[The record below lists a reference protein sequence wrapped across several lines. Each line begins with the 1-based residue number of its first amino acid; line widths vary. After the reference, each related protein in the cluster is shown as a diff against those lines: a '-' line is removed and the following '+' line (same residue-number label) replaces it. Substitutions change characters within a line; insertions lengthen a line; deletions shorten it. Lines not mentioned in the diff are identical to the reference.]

1 MGHFTWNF
9 SSLRIATITNKSYFS
24 NYQLNFNTMKRLF
37 TILMSLLCIAPF
49 TACDDDDDSN
59 ANGKRNDNAKI
70 YIWGKDLN
78 KNKAVF
84 TRTEQTLSAH
94 DILTGDSVV
103 MYLRDEDLHSS
114 CMALFCFADNNIDT
128 INDRL
133 IMEAGNL
140 QTLYDNQFL
149 TFKKALICKSAN
161 SGTDTGDTL
170 GYIPYSQRQ
179 EAFAKIEPLWESE
192 SWNEMYEIFEN
203 AFSFYPCTAEEAQN
217 KIEQNNL

>member
-1 MGHFTWNF
+1 M
-9 SSLRIATITNKSYFS
+9 A
-24 NYQLNFNTMKRLF
+24 
-37 TILMSLLCIAPF
+37 LLCIAPF
-49 TACDDDDDSN
+49 TACDDDDDTN

-84 TRTEQTLSAH
+84 TRTEQTLSVH

-103 MYLRDEDLHSS
+103 MCTTNNDGYTGIV
-114 CMALFCFADNNIDT
+114 MNLFCSADNNIDT

-149 TFKKALICKSAN
+149 TFKKALICKSVD
-161 SGTDTGDTL
+161 GFHGDTL

-192 SWNEMYEIFEN
+192 S
-203 AFSFYPCTAEEAQN
+203 
-217 KIEQNNL
+217 

>member
-1 MGHFTWNF
+1 M
-9 SSLRIATITNKSYFS
+9 A
-24 NYQLNFNTMKRLF
+24 
-37 TILMSLLCIAPF
+37 LLCIAPF
-49 TACDDDDDSN
+49 TACDDDDDTN

-84 TRTEQTLSAH
+84 TRTEQTLSVH

-133 IMEAGNL
+133 IMKAGNL
-140 QTLYDNQFL
+140 ETLYTNHFL
-149 TFKKALICKSAN
+149 TYKIALICKTVD
-161 SGTDTGDTL
+161 GFHGDTL

-179 EAFAKIEPLWESE
+179 EAFAKIEPLWETE
-192 SWNEMYEIFEN
+192 SWD
-203 AFSFYPCTAEEAQN
+203 
-217 KIEQNNL
+217 

>member
-1 MGHFTWNF
+1 M
-9 SSLRIATITNKSYFS
+9 A
-24 NYQLNFNTMKRLF
+24 
-37 TILMSLLCIAPF
+37 LLCIAPF
-49 TACDDDDDSN
+49 TACDDDDDTN

-84 TRTEQTLSAH
+84 TRTEQTLSVH

-103 MYLRDEDLHSS
+103 MFLADRTTTVKT

-149 TFKKALICKSAN
+149 TFKIALICKSVD
-161 SGTDTGDTL
+161 GFHGDTL

-192 SWNEMYEIFEN
+192 S
-203 AFSFYPCTAEEAQN
+203 
-217 KIEQNNL
+217 